1 MGHTMNINANQA
13 ISILESI
20 SSINYRIEEIQ
31 SDINTLDPL
40 NDSYIIEHLQSLINE
55 FNEAK
60 TALIQE
66 INACLN
72 VEFNSSIHNIDF
84 IIEDLLPISK
94 NQLMMDDY
102 QYTDNLE
109 SVYSEPDYLDN
120 INQLNEELISEFYK
134 KYF

>member
-1 MGHTMNINANQA
+1 MNINANQA

-31 SDINTLDPL
+31 SDINTLNPL

-60 TALIQE
+60 IALIQE
-66 INACLN
+66 IDACLN

-120 INQLNEELISEFYK
+120 INQLNQELISELYK

>member
-1 MGHTMNINANQA
+1 MNINANQA

-31 SDINTLDPL
+31 SDINNLNPL

-55 FNEAK
+55 LNEAK
-60 TALIQE
+60 TALIQD

-120 INQLNEELISEFYK
+120 INQLNQELISEFYN

>member
-1 MGHTMNINANQA
+1 MSINANQA

-31 SDINTLDPL
+31 SDINTLNPL
-40 NDSYIIEHLQSLINE
+40 NDSYIIENLQSLINE
-55 FNEAK
+55 LNEAK
-60 TALIQE
+60 KALIQD

-120 INQLNEELISEFYK
+120 INQLNQ
-134 KYF
+134 

>member
-1 MGHTMNINANQA
+1 MTMSINANQA

-31 SDINTLDPL
+31 SDINTLNPL